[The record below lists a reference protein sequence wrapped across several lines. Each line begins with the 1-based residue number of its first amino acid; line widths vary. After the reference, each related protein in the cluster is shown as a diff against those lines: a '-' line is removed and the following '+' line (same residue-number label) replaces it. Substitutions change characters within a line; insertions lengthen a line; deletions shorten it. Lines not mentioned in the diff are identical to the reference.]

1 MKILNKNQYNL
12 IKPYLPVQRGNVK
25 ISNLDLI
32 NAVLY
37 VAENGCKWRALPRE
51 FGNWHTIYTRLK
63 RWAERGVLE
72 RLFVALQKEK
82 LIKISVTCLG
92 LDSTSIKVHPDAA
105 GALKKTDLKQS
116 ENHGA
121 DSPQKFIWLPR
132 MIALD

>member
-1 MKILNKNQYNL
+1 MKTLNEAQYNL
-12 IKPYLPVQRGNVK
+12 IKPDLPKQRGNVK

-37 VAENGCKWRALPRE
+37 IAENGCKWRALPE
-51 FGNWHTIYTRLK
+51 KFGNWHTIYTRLK

-92 LDSTSIKVHPDAA
+92 LDSTSVKVHPDAT
-105 GALKKTDLKQS
+105 GALKKMDLKLS
-116 ENHGA
+116 ENRRA
-121 DSPQKFIWLPR
+121 V
-132 MIALD
+132 